1 MTTEFVSVPS
11 TWTVG
16 DALRYIRE
24 VESTRE
30 TIYAIYV
37 VNPRTKSLVRT
48 LSLRR
53 LLASDPKRS
62 LLSVALPRRPV
73 TVSPLVDREEVA
85 RLISKYYLLAVP
97 VVDRSDHMLGI
108 VTVDDIID
116 AIVEQ
121 GTKEVQRFGGV
132 EALDVPYMDIGFFAM
147 IQKRAGWLSFYS

>member
-1 MTTEFVSVPS
+1 
-11 TWTVG
+11 
-16 DALRYIRE
+16 
-24 VESTRE
+24 
-30 TIYAIYV
+30 
-37 VNPRTKSLVRT
+37 VRT